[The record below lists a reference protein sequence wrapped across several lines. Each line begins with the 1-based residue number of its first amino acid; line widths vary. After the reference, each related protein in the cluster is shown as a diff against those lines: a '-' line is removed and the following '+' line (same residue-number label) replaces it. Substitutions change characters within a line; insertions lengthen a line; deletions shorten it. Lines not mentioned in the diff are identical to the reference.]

1 MRLKRI
7 LIIGTIFPVLFSI
20 VLFFGILISGE
31 DDDSSNSYSPVYS
44 GMNLSADVLKHQPM
58 VEKYARENGISE
70 YVNVLLAIIQ
80 VESGGTATDVMQS
93 SESLGLPPNSLSTEE
108 SIKQG
113 CKYFASLLSSCKAK
127 GMNDINVV
135 IQSYNYGGEQTQAV
149 TENYTVTVYVDK
161 DGAMVI
167 TQNPTLAPAVQ
178 KSKYEPKV
186 QEADVSVSSDT
197 VKDATAFLETFFK
210 LYPTATEKELAY
222 YVKNGVLAPVSGDYV
237 FSELVNPVFTK
248 DGDNLKVSVSVKYL
262 DNKSKMTQI
271 SQYELVLHKDD
282 NWKIVE

>member
-58 VEKYARENGISE
+58 VERYARENGISE
-70 YVNVLLAIIQ
+70 YVNVLLSIIQ

-113 CKYFASLLSSCKAK
+113 CKYFASLLSSCCSK
-127 GMNDINVV
+127 
-135 IQSYNYGGEQTQAV
+135 QTIPV
-149 TENYTVTVYVDK
+149 WRS
-161 DGAMVI
+161 
-167 TQNPTLAPAVQ
+167 L
-178 KSKYEPKV
+178 
-186 QEADVSVSSDT
+186 VSSLYSNPNILIYDT
-197 VKDATAFLETFFK
+197 E
-210 LYPTATEKELAY
+210 EKIQ
-222 YVKNGVLAPVSGDYV
+222 
-237 FSELVNPVFTK
+237 
-248 DGDNLKVSVSVKYL
+248 KY
-262 DNKSKMTQI
+262 DKF
-271 SQYELVLHKDD
+271 
-282 NWKIVE
+282 